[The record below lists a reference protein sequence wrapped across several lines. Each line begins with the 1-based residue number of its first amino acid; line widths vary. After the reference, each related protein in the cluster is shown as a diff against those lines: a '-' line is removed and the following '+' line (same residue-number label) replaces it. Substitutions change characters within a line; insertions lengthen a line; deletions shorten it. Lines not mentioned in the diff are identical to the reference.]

1 MSIKQ
6 LSVFIE
12 NKWGRLAEITKVL
25 ADENINI
32 RAMSVADTSDF
43 GILRMIV
50 DQPEKAV
57 ESFQKNNMTLTVT
70 TVIGVG
76 ISDKPGAFAKV
87 VKVLTDAN
95 IEIEYLYDYNSRND
109 EELCII
115 LRVND
120 EENAVKVLNDNNI
133 KMLSAEQVYRA

>member
-25 ADENINI
+25 GDENINI

-50 DQPEKAV
+50 DKPDKAV

-87 VKVLTDAN
+87 VQVLTDAN
-95 IEIEYLYDYNSRND
+95 IEIEYLYDYNSRNE

-120 EENAVKVLNDNNI
+120 EDNAVKVLRDNNI